1 MTREER
7 IRLIEWDRKTLPLSV
22 QAELLGLNRSGLYY
36 EPVPPSPEMVALR
49 HKIDEIYTRR
59 PFLGSRRIAWEL
71 RRDGFPVN
79 RKAVQRH
86 MQEMG
91 IRAIYPGPN
100 LSKRELASRI
110 FPYLLRDMKVE
121 RPNQVWGIDITY
133 IRLSG
138 GWMYLVALIDWF
150 SRYIIEWEL
159 DQTLETDLVL
169 KPVRRAFEKA
179 RPEIFNS
186 DQGSQFTSLDYIRLL
201 KDADV
206 KISMDG
212 KGRAIDNIFT
222 ERFWRSLKYE
232 EVYLKDY
239 ESPREARA
247 GIADYIGY
255 YNFARPHMSL
265 DYGIPGEVYARN

>member
-1 MTREER
+1 
-7 IRLIEWDRKTLPLSV
+7 
-22 QAELLGLNRSGLYY
+22 
-36 EPVPPSPEMVALR
+36 
-49 HKIDEIYTRR
+49 
-59 PFLGSRRIAWEL
+59 
-71 RRDGFPVN
+71 
-79 RKAVQRH
+79 

-100 LSKRELASRI
+100 LSKRELKSRI
-110 FPYLLRDMKVE
+110 FPYLLRDMKIE
-121 RPNQVWGIDITY
+121 KPNQVWGIDITY

-138 GWMYLVALIDWF
+138 GWMYLAALIDWF

-159 DQTLETDLVL
+159 DQTLETDLVM
-169 KPVRRAFEKA
+169 KPVRRAFEQV

-186 DQGSQFTSLDYIRLL
+186 DQGSQFTSLDYIKLL

-265 DYGIPGEVYARN
+265 DYGIPGEVYGGN